1 MVDVDTIAVVLLGG
15 LASGWD
21 IRTRRIPNALTL
33 GFPVIAL
40 LLHLSMDG
48 GAGGLSTVSGWALG
62 LVLFLPM
69 FALGGMGAGD
79 VKLLAAFGAWLGPW
93 NVVETALAAG
103 VIGGVLAVGLAVG
116 RNYTAQA
123 LTNMWSLLLF
133 WRTAGLRPHPTLT
146 LDSHQGPRLA
156 YAIPIS
162 VGAIVALWLQ

>member
-1 MVDVDTIAVVLLGG
+1 MVDTIAVVLLGG

-33 GFPVIAL
+33 GFPLIAL
-40 LLHLSMDG
+40 FIHLSTDG
-48 GAGGLSTVSGWALG
+48 TAGGLSTLGGWALG
-62 LVLFLPM
+62 LALFLPM

-93 NVVETALAAG
+93 NVVETAIAAG
-103 VIGGVLAVGLAVG
+103 VIGGVLALGLALA
-116 RNYTAQA
+116 RNYMSQA
-123 LTNMWSLLLF
+123 LTNMWSLLMF
-133 WRTAGLRPHPTLT
+133 WRAAGLRPHPTLT

-162 VGAIVALWLQ
+162 VGAIVAIWLQ

>member
-1 MVDVDTIAVVLLGG
+1 MVDTIAVVLLGG

-33 GFPVIAL
+33 
-40 LLHLSMDG
+40 
-48 GAGGLSTVSGWALG
+48 
-62 LVLFLPM
+62 

-93 NVVETALAAG
+93 NVVETAIAAG
-103 VIGGVLAVGLAVG
+103 VIGGVLALGLALA
-116 RNYTAQA
+116 RNYMSQA
-123 LTNMWSLLLF
+123 LTNMWSLLMF
-133 WRTAGLRPHPTLT
+133 WRAAGLRPHPTLT

-162 VGAIVALWLQ
+162 VGAIVAIWLQ

>member
-1 MVDVDTIAVVLLGG
+1 MIDTVATVLLGV

-33 GFPVIAL
+33 AFPVAAL
-40 LLHLSMDG
+40 AVHLYMNGMDG
-48 GAGGLSTVSGWALG
+48 GVSTLGGWTLG
-62 LVLFLPM
+62 LVLFLPL

-93 NVVETALAAG
+93 NVLQTALAAG
-103 VIGGVLAVGLAVG
+103 VIGGVLALGLALG
-116 RNYTAQA
+116 RSYTTQA

-133 WRTAGLRPHPTLT
+133 WRTEGLRPHPTLT
-146 LDSHQGPRLA
+146 LDSHDGPRLA

-162 VGAIVALWLQ
+162 LGAIVALSLQ